1 MLRERRKQSPAG
13 GKCLSLALN
22 NYLKLRKREPM
33 EVVKDIRDLAF
44 VIVFIAMTLA
54 PRIVSA
60 YAAVRKDN

>member
-13 GKCLSLALN
+13 ENGFLWLSIAN
-22 NYLKLRKREPM
+22 LKLRKREPM
-33 EVVKDIRDLAF
+33 EIAKDIRDLAF
-44 VIVFIAMTLA
+44 VILFIAMTLA